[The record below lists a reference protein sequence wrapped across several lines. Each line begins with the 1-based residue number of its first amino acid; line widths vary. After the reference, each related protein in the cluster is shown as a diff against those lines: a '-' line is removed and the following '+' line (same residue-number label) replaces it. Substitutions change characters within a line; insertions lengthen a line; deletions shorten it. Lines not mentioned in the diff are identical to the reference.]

1 MGGAKKFAFISRK
14 KIKMPRPEGGLQ
26 IRDLRI
32 QNLAMGAKL
41 LWNMIDSNP
50 SWCSQV
56 IKCKYFLG
64 LRLRCLEI
72 DQENKNTSPIY
83 NLCKKA
89 LPKFKEEL
97 HWIPGNGKLINIW

>member
-1 MGGAKKFAFISRK
+1 MISWK
-14 KIKMPRPEGGLQ
+14 KIKMPRSEGGLQ

-32 QNLAMGAKL
+32 QNLTMGAKL
-41 LWNMIDSNP
+41 LWNMIDSKQ

-56 IKCKYFLG
+56 IKCKYFSG

-83 NLCKKA
+83 DLYKKM

-97 HWIPGNGKLINIW
+97 H

>member
-1 MGGAKKFAFISRK
+1 MSR
-14 KIKMPRPEGGLQ
+14 MEDGLQ

-56 IKCKYFLG
+56 IKCKYFPG
-64 LRLRCLEI
+64 LRLKCLEI
-72 DQENKNTSPIY
+72 EQENKNGSPIY
-83 NLCKKA
+83 GLCKKA
-89 LPKFKEEL
+89 LPMFKEEL
-97 HWIPGNGKLINIW
+97 